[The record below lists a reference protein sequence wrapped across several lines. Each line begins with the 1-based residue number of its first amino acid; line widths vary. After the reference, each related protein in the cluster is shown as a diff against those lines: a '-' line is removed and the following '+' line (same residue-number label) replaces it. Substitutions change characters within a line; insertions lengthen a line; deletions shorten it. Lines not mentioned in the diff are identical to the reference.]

1 MKHFDEIE
9 RMLLE
14 IFHGTAQCRLEEDS
28 EGQLIV
34 YTDWIPAR
42 EEHCGSLMEGW
53 YLPREEM
60 NETP

>member
-9 RMLLE
+9 RMMLE
-14 IFHGTAQCRLEEDS
+14 MFPQCHLEEDK
-28 EGQLIV
+28 EGQLII

-53 YLPREEM
+53 YVSRKELE
-60 NETP
+60 ETP